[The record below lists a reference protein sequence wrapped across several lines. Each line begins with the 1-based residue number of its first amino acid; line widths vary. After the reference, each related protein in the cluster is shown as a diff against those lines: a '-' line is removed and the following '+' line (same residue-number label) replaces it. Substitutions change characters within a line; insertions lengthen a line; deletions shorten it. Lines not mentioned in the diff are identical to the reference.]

1 MLELDGDYQPDG
13 QINAQDNARS
23 GSDRDPATAA
33 SGESPF
39 ELRRVSE
46 DETPSSAIS
55 SLSTRN
61 ITVKA
66 ATTMLPMVIPS
77 LPELD
82 DDLFEDDIARPKFSG
97 KSHQLCEE
105 AFDAQGEK
113 IEHLI
118 ETVKTV
124 TTQYHILMRAA
135 VNYNEKSQ
143 KLMEKQ
149 QGEIHSLSIKE
160 TKQKLSLD
168 SQKKEL
174 NAANT
179 KIKALEKQINSKK
192 EEVDANLSCELH
204 NTKENLK
211 MIRQVLTDKE
221 KMYKEKEKANKEK

>member
-1 MLELDGDYQPDG
+1 MLELDGDYQPDV
-13 QINAQDNARS
+13 QMNAQDNARS
-23 GSDRDPATAA
+23 SSDRDPATAA

-55 SLSTRN
+55 SLSTWN
-61 ITVKA
+61 ITLKA

-82 DDLFEDDIARPKFSG
+82 DDLFEDNIARPKFSG

-105 AFDAQGEK
+105 AFDSQGKK

-124 TTQYHILMRAA
+124 TTQYHVLMRAA

-160 TKQKLSLD
+160 MKQKLSLD

-179 KIKALEKQINSKK
+179 KIKALEKQINSKTLWM
-192 EEVDANLSCELH
+192 AALSRTRMSPGNNQPKLSAI
-204 NTKENLK
+204 T
-211 MIRQVLTDKE
+211 I
-221 KMYKEKEKANKEK
+221 